1 MVDACPAN
9 GGVLAQRVLRFCA
22 SPVRFVKLWYQTGH
36 PDRIGPRWHSA
47 ISSIPIWLFLHIPF
61 WYCYSATQP
70 FGTIATRGY
79 GVVATVIAPLRAP
92 RRSPAHCRMQK
103 GASKHPISSRR
114 PRFWSYQ
121 AAERRS
127 LRKDLL
133 KPQQHCVKLG

>member
-1 MVDACPAN
+1 VPCKWWCLSTARAAFLCFSCEICEIVVSNRP
-9 GGVLAQRVLRFCA
+9 
-22 SPVRFVKLWYQTGH
+22 
-36 PDRIGPRWHSA
+36 PRSNWSTLG
-47 ISSIPIWLFLHIPF
+47 IQPSLVFLFGCFYTFLF